1 MPRGP
6 EGHDGSA
13 PEGLVGGACILPGV
27 TGRPR
32 TPGSQTSLR
41 EANRARLIDSLKQH
55 GRLTQVELAAVTGL
69 SPATV
74 SNIVKE
80 LSSSGVLT
88 TTASSRS
95 GRRAVEVALAR
106 QLGLVAGLHFSSR
119 HLRIAISDVGR
130 TVVAENHVPLALDHR
145 HDRELDR
152 AALLLTDMLDSV
164 GASLEDV
171 LGVGVALPVPIDVA
185 GMVSTPGLMRGWEG
199 VPIAD
204 DLAQRVQRPVF
215 VDGDANVGALAEHR
229 QGAARDTRSAAY
241 LRVGHTIGA
250 GLIVDGRIFRGTHG
264 KAGQIGHVTIDENG
278 PICRCGSRGCLDTL
292 AGGPAL
298 MELFRGDPRMQRLR
312 DLLAQADAGD
322 ASSRRVIADAGR
334 HIGIALAN
342 LCNLV
347 DPELIVVGGELAHA
361 GETLLAPMRHALE
374 RGVLGS
380 SAGVPEIVQGALG
393 SRAELLGCLS
403 LAIDSVKVGNSIRF
417 PAAAG

>member
-1 MPRGP
+1 MYSSP
-6 EGHDGSA
+6 
-13 PEGLVGGACILPGV
+13 V
-27 TGRPR
+27 TGRQR

-41 EANRARLIDSLKQH
+41 EANRARLVDSLKQH
-55 GRLTQVELAAVTGL
+55 GRLTQVELAGVTGL

-80 LSSSGVLT
+80 LSASGVLT

-130 TVVAENHVPLALDHR
+130 AVIAENHVPLAFDHR

-152 AALLLTDMLDSV
+152 AALLLGDMLDSV
-164 GASLEDV
+164 GASLDDV
-171 LGVGVALPVPIDVA
+171 LAVGIALPVPIDQA
-185 GMVSTPGLMRGWEG
+185 TGMVSAPGLMRGWEG
-199 VPIAD
+199 VPIAED
-204 DLAQRVQRPVF
+204 FEQRVQRPAI
-215 VDGDANVGALAEHR
+215 VDSDANAGALAEHR
-229 QGAARDTRSAAY
+229 QGAARDVSSAAY
-241 LRVGHTIGA
+241 VRVGHTIGA
-250 GLIVDGRIFRGTHG
+250 GLIVDGRVFRGTRG

-312 DLLAQADAGD
+312 DLLAQAEAGD

-342 LCNLV
+342 LCNIV
-347 DPELIVVGGELAHA
+347 DPELVVVGGELAQA

-374 RGVLGS
+374 RSALAG
-380 SAGVPEIVQGALG
+380 SAGVPDIVQGALE

-403 LAIDSVKVGNSIRF
+403 LAIDSVGVGDGIRF
-417 PAAAG
+417 PAVAG

>member
-1 MPRGP
+1 M
-6 EGHDGSA
+6 
-13 PEGLVGGACILPGV
+13 
-27 TGRPR
+27 TGRQR

-41 EANRARLIDSLKQH
+41 EANRARLVDSLKQH
-55 GRLTQVELAAVTGL
+55 GRLTQVELAGVTGL

-80 LSSSGVLT
+80 LSASGVLT

-130 TVVAENHVPLALDHR
+130 AVVAENHVPLAFDHR

-152 AALLLTDMLDSV
+152 AALLLGDMLDSV
-164 GASLEDV
+164 GASLDDV
-171 LGVGVALPVPIDVA
+171 LAVGIALPVPIDQST
-185 GMVSTPGLMRGWEG
+185 GMISAPGLMRGWEG
-199 VPIAD
+199 VPIAED
-204 DLAQRVQRPVF
+204 FEQRVQRPAI
-215 VDGDANVGALAEHR
+215 VDSDANAGALAEHR
-229 QGAARDTRSAAY
+229 QGAARDVSSAAY
-241 LRVGHTIGA
+241 VRAGHTIGA
-250 GLIVDGRIFRGTHG
+250 GLILDGRVFHGTRG

-322 ASSRRVIADAGR
+322 ASCRRVIADAGR

-342 LCNLV
+342 LCNIV
-347 DPELIVVGGELAHA
+347 DPELVVVGGELAQA

-374 RGVLGS
+374 RSALAGA
-380 SAGVPEIVQGALG
+380 AGVPDIVQGALE

-403 LAIDSVKVGNSIRF
+403 LAIDSIGVGDGIRF
-417 PAAAG
+417 PAVAG